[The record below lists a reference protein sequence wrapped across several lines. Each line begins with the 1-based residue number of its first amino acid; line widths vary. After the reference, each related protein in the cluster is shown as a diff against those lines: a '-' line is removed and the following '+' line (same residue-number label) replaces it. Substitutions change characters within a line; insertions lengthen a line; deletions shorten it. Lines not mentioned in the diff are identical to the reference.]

1 MLVRMRALP
10 AATVPFSDPAE
21 TASSVEQDMQLIGM
35 LDSPYVRRVAICL
48 KLLGLP
54 YEHRSLSV
62 FRTFDEF
69 SAINPVVKAP
79 TLVADDG
86 TVLMDSTLILQYLE
100 SLVDAERRLVPMA
113 PEARLRALRLTG
125 LALAACEKSVQLV
138 YERELRPSEKR
149 HSPWTD
155 RVRTQLHAAFQA
167 LELEL
172 AQVPLVATPDQI
184 GEHGVTVAVA
194 WRFHQLMLP
203 EIDFGDQ
210 FPELANFSAQAEAL
224 PAFRETPPL

>member
-1 MLVRMRALP
+1 
-10 AATVPFSDPAE
+10 
-21 TASSVEQDMQLIGM
+21 MQLIGM

-62 FRTFDEF
+62 FSTFDEF

>member
-1 MLVRMRALP
+1 MR
-10 AATVPFSDPAE
+10 
-21 TASSVEQDMQLIGM
+21 LIGM
-35 LDSPYVRRVAICL
+35 LDSPYVRRTAICL

-54 YEHRSLSV
+54 FEHRSLSV

-69 SAINPVVKAP
+69 AAINPVVKAP
-79 TLVADDG
+79 TLVTDDG

-100 SLVDAERRLVPMA
+100 SLVDPEQRLVPVDPA
-113 PEARLRALRLTG
+113 ARLRALRLTG

-149 HSPWTD
+149 HGPWTD
-155 RVRTQLHAAFQA
+155 RVRKQLHAAFQG
-167 LELEL
+167 LEMEL
-172 AQVPLVATPDQI
+172 AQVPIVATPDQI

-194 WRFHQLMLP
+194 WRFHQLLVP
-203 EIDFGDQ
+203 EIDFGAE
-210 FPELANFSAQAEAL
+210 FPALANFSAQAEAL